1 MKFSEHLTT
10 CQALTMLWIS
20 RYHFADEES
29 EAQSGHVA
37 CTRSSSQEMGVA
49 SCKRLAPVPVPISP
63 FRGTW
68 EQGGQSVPL
77 GVIREDLRWQTGGDT
92 FILII
97 MEVYHAIPQRVA
109 SSSAL

>member
-1 MKFSEHLTT
+1 M
-10 CQALTMLWIS
+10 AGW
-20 RYHFADEES
+20 
-29 EAQSGHVA
+29 
-37 CTRSSSQEMGVA
+37 
-49 SCKRLAPVPVPISP
+49 KRLTPVPVPISP
-63 FRGTW
+63 FPGTR
-68 EQGGQSVPL
+68 EQGGPSVPL